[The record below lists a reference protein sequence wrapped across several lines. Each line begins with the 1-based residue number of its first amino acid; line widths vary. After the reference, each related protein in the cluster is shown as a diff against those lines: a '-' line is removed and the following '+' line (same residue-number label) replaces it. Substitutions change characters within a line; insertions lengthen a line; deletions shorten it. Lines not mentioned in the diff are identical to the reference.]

1 MNITAY
7 IKDKIA
13 RIDAGDAFTYDD
25 LAIPQG
31 EFTAASKSLS
41 RLVTA
46 GTIKRYR
53 KGVYYKPK
61 QTDFG
66 ELRPSDTELL
76 NIYLFEDNKQVA
88 YITGVRLYN
97 QFRLTTQ
104 VPNVV
109 RVASSSKQVRGKV
122 GNTMVRPA
130 KSYVTVSKKNIPL
143 LQVLDV
149 AKDFKNIPDGS
160 EGYLTQMRSKIVSRN
175 HLNELGSEL
184 NLIKFVQSNIVNE
197 NYGDNI
203 HGNLFE
209 ALIGAIFLD
218 KGYPYCKKFIFQ
230 NVIIPHVDLEKLK
243 NKIISYKSL
252 FIEWCQKNKK
262 EYEYYTFEDNGNESI
277 KHFAVKLS
285 IDKKVIAKA
294 RETSKKKAEEKA
306 SKRAFFMFQE
316 DILKDKR
323 N

>member
-1 MNITAY
+1 MPILRLKNFFSKR
-7 IKDKIA
+7 KDPFYYQI
-13 RIDAGDAFTYDD
+13 
-25 LAIPQG
+25 
-31 EFTAASKSLS
+31 KSLLKFS
-41 RLVTA
+41 PKSLE
-46 GTIKRYR
+46 
-53 KGVYYKPK
+53 YYKRA
-61 QTDFG
+61 FIH
-66 ELRPSDTELL
+66 RSL
-76 NIYLFEDNKQVA
+76 NRRDINGIAINYERLEFLGDSILSSIVSSYL
-88 YITGVRLYN
+88 
-97 QFRLTTQ
+97 
-104 VPNVV
+104 
-109 RVASSSKQVRGKV
+109 
-122 GNTMVRPA
+122 
-130 KSYVTVSKKNIPL
+130 
-143 LQVLDV
+143 
-149 AKDFKNIPDGS
+149 FKNIPDGS

-184 NLIKFVQSNIVNE
+184 NLINFVQSNIANE
-197 NYGDNI
+197 NYGDNM

-285 IDKKVIAKA
+285 IDNKVIAKA